1 MNCIILIPSLIG
13 ALLTAIVIEKI
24 NSKKNSTY
32 RGVQYYYGLDKMW
45 HCTMCNDISFHSK
58 FELKQYIKNNF
69 N

>member
-32 RGVQYYYGLDKMW
+32 RGYNTIMV
-45 HCTMCNDISFHSK
+45 
-58 FELKQYIKNNF
+58 
-69 N
+69 